1 MKHISFLK
9 NFFSSLEVLQVYNL
23 GDMAKNN
30 NTCNNI
36 VSEKWIYFQGHFHC
50 CQFYLSIFFFFQ
62 SVFSAD
68 PILQIRT
75 CYHLHFR
82 PGQLEFAT
90 PTFTSLSSY
99 LVVVV
104 GYLLIMLNSAAAA
117 AIQPCRNFINLSKGV
132 YFFQGVDIPLMRMMM
147 KDRLLVF
154 NVVDIIK
161 RTKNVLIAVVRHTF
175 SCYHESRL
183 RCKFFEFFPI

>member
-1 MKHISFLK
+1 MVVFLAAFSLLSILSF
-9 NFFSSLEVLQVYNL
+9 N
-23 GDMAKNN
+23 
-30 NTCNNI
+30 
-36 VSEKWIYFQGHFHC
+36 
-50 CQFYLSIFFFFQ
+50 IFFFF
-62 SVFSAD
+62 SNCVFS
-68 PILQIRT
+68 RS
-75 CYHLHFR
+75 HFTD
-82 PGQLEFAT
+82 QDLLS
-90 PTFTSLSSY
+90 PTFQTWSTRICNPYFHQSSY

-104 GYLLIMLNSAAAA
+104 GYLLIMLNSAA

-161 RTKNVLIAVVRHTF
+161 RTKNVLIAVGRHTF

-183 RCKFFEFFPI
+183 RCKFFRFFPI